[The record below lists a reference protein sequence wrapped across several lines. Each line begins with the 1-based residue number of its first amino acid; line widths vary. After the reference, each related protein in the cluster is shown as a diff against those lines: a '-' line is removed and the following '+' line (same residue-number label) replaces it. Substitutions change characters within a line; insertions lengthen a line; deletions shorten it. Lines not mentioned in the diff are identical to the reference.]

1 MMTVAELIGK
11 LKEMP
16 QDYIV
21 VTSDEYGYHH
31 VHNVYNHGEQ
41 FKEVELI

>member
-1 MMTVAELIGK
+1 MTVAELIEK

-21 VTSDEYGYHH
+21 VTSDENGFFHITD
-31 VHNVYNHGEQ
+31 VHNYGEQ